1 MATGKSQAQKG
12 GAAKTSAKKS
22 AKKSAGA
29 AAAPKLSNIP
39 PYGEPIRQAIARG
52 DAAEM
57 KRVAASA
64 RKYVSDVQAALDKL
78 DQALG
83 GSKK

>member
-22 AKKSAGA
+22 AKKSVS